1 MSSLCWLKCLIL
13 SYNWHFIGAVG
24 VQSSIF
30 MHALS
35 IYTCMN
41 PYSSKSSFPPVNDG
55 SKLFCNSQAS
65 KKVNRDTFIH
75 AYKYLN

>member
-1 MSSLCWLKCLIL
+1 
-13 SYNWHFIGAVG
+13 
-24 VQSSIF
+24 